1 MGLWKGALA
10 FAHPLL
16 SDCSWLPHLQN
27 GCENHFKGAGEDG
40 TRALTGP
47 RGSDGGRGVR
57 QVTPWRGV
65 RSTAELSQ
73 HTALWFP
80 QPQERSLSAQLFPG
94 CVL

>member
-1 MGLWKGALA
+1 MGPWKRALA

-27 GCENHFKGAGEDG
+27 GREDHFKGAGEDG

-47 RGSDGGRGVR
+47 HGSDRGRGVR
-57 QVTPWRGV
+57 QVAPWRGV
-65 RSTAELSQ
+65 RSTQLSGS
-73 HTALWFP
+73 LNL
-80 QPQERSLSAQLFPG
+80 RKDLSAQLFPG